1 MAHLLGISGDDS
13 TATVTAA
20 ANDDDVGG
28 VSVSLR
34 RRLLSFET
42 TILLRIF
49 RASFSPNIFLVET
62 WICDRC

>member
-13 TATVTAA
+13 IATVAAA

-49 RASFSPNIFLVET
+49 RASFSPNIFLFET
-62 WICDRC
+62 CKYDRY